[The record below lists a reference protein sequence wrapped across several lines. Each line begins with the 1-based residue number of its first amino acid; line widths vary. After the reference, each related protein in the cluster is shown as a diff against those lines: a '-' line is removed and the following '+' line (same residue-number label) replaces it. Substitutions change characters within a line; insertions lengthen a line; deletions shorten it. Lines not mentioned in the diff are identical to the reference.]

1 MEINEKLKILIKD
14 YLNEFCDDSLFISI
28 PSIIFDNCDGIFNIK
43 NYDFECVDV
52 VVLENSSD
60 RYINHVEYEEIW
72 EWERILEELTSK
84 FDITFNGKCEIKVS
98 IQIPYLLLYNSD
110 IKLHYQKGKSEIF
123 FDNNSI
129 AFAYIMLEKIDKERR
144 KVSDVEMIMN
154 TFIHENS
161 MGYSK
166 KDKNYDKS
174 FIEYG
179 LDSLQ
184 LSLLEY
190 KLQEHFKDGI
200 NFEPMFLVRN
210 NTPNKVLQYIMKHQI
225 VKEKTIDKIIPTWI
239 QERFLFIKKYDSKS
253 FENMCEGVKI
263 EIRSDGNL
271 IKLMEKRI
279 NNILS
284 HINIL
289 RTTIND
295 HYNMIRLSRT
305 ETDNQIP
312 LKIKVSKKDTLI
324 ILTILFHHIVG
335 DGKSFL
341 LLFDYLKSNEWNFF
355 EKNSYED
362 YQVRENQYHKSKQF
376 EIDKE
381 FFKELVN
388 DVEET
393 ELTDRTSKKID
404 IGFLNFRIPN
414 KLSNILKNI
423 SLRHGIST
431 FSIFL
436 TIYKIAY
443 YKIRGNSNI
452 VIGIPCDIR
461 QDYKFYN
468 TIGPFI
474 NIIPFISKID
484 PTLDILEILKRNS
497 TVLQEC
503 ISHKLFP
510 YDEIKLLLKDREKH
524 LFDVMFIQE
533 PFKASRN
540 NLKIWKLKSKYLECK
555 EVWTFTQESLPTFN
569 VNVKFNKNIIN
580 EWEMKVWID
589 IFLSIIKEMGNF
601 LEIPIV
607 NLNVYKKLN
616 IEERITKK
624 DYLKTPDIHNIIEKQ
639 LNLKNF
645 KIIEEKND
653 SIYCVKDLLEECLR
667 FSQKINQYYFYNYGE
682 INLPDTPIILYFER
696 NIDLVKVVLA
706 LSFSCYA
713 SFPINIESSINQYG
727 ENEKFLYINE
737 EIINKIDKIKV
748 KKEKVRRNR
757 RMITDIFYLTSTSG
771 STGKPKIVCS
781 ELVGLLNL
789 ITTYTRKF
797 FVSEDSIIYQVVNHS
812 FDIFFIDIFQ
822 ALFNGSNIILAKSK
836 IPDLDNFLRYK
847 ISHAYIM
854 PAYLQRLD
862 DNKIKLLSNL
872 KVLLYGG
879 ESLKDETLKS
889 IYNSLN
895 EFKIFQEFGLTEH
908 SIYTNIKQ
916 MRLGSNPKDIGF
928 SIQNTGCGVID
939 IDKKFLLPSQSG
951 GKNFVTFGE
960 GVSRGYINNDETKN
974 SFTYLN
980 PNIKC
985 LLTGDIVSFDKYNQ
999 TFTFHGRCDS
1009 FIKINGNQINI
1020 PGVEEYL
1027 YKLFPIKDV
1036 CVTFHNNE
1044 ITKNSFLVAH
1054 HTGDNEIYNFKD
1066 ILSKHIPIHW
1076 IPEYFIH
1083 YKQLPLNF
1091 NGKIDRNLLSQKD
1104 PLVIRN
1110 KKELCP
1116 SSVYI
1121 DNSEEILCILN
1132 YYLPESNINV
1142 NDNIFDKGANSII
1155 LMMIVQ
1161 DLENKHG
1168 IKINLR
1174 DFFRYKSIL
1183 QLKKNNCISV
1193 TDKRENKLSNNNKN
1207 VPKDV
1212 PLTYGQKF
1220 MWLAN
1225 EFSRIN
1231 DEYTIEWELLFTK
1244 ELSLSIIKYV
1254 IQSLMK
1260 FNITLRSIFVNEK
1273 FRLTQEALSMTE
1285 CFLNYQYNT
1294 EEIKISFNLSKDIPF
1309 KVNVI
1314 SNKKFRISFH
1324 HICIDGFSFTI
1335 IRDQMINLF
1344 NNNMK
1349 KHKEVVCYFDY
1360 AIDYDKKWKK
1370 YMEGIKSIKNLTY
1383 HKKPAQVFETVIN
1396 VNFKNISAKN
1406 HFSFILYAFGL
1417 SLKEHSN
1424 NEFIINIPI
1433 MKRPIKY
1440 IKTVGYFVETFP
1452 FILNIKDD
1460 DYKNN
1465 LLIVRDQ
1472 LSEILANEV
1481 PQYQIEMNKILDKQ
1495 MTQQKYSFMVILDNF
1510 NLNNIIQINNELSVE
1525 IVEKKNS
1532 IGKFDQTWRLKI
1544 VNDKLG
1550 LQIEYNKNYFSL
1562 EAIKRYVRRF
1572 EISLKMLIRKDLRSE
1587 ILKLIQECL
1596 QIDND
1601 IDVTKSFFEL
1611 GGNSISGALLCST
1624 IRNDLQIPCKIN
1636 MLFEN
1641 PIIQDFIMY
1650 LREQSKIPDEKVTR
1664 GEIIVNYNKIKLNPF
1679 VIPIIK
1685 FMEKSIRRPK
1695 INRKYNNCINIK
1707 LKDYNR
1713 KLLTNNLN
1721 FLLKIQ
1727 PNLRSISYF
1736 KDGIYYCR
1744 FLSLTESFLY
1754 IDKANKNDDSF
1765 YRYSYDDLFVKP
1777 WIYASIDEVK
1787 KILYLNIGHTIID
1800 GSSMKVLEEMI
1811 MPEIRKIHENV
1822 DIGERSKI
1830 ISNFKAVYNE
1840 NLIDNTLKTYLDD
1853 CMNVLDYQGYKFH
1866 GLKNSSSTMIYILD
1880 LTKYSSMIT
1889 TLSSKNNATP
1899 FLYLITIISKS
1910 LSKVLNLNSIC
1921 FNVPFDIRQK
1931 HPLLNNIIGMYVNVM
1946 PFLIESTNDDSILES
1961 SKKTM
1966 KKLLEYCDIHTY
1978 SYLNRDISIMI
1989 INEDIKTIQKN
2000 IPNTNQKFSKN
2011 NLSIFITTGSEIKIS
2026 IYRKKGFIENFIF
2039 NNFLTTITQEIIKD
2053 FLFYCKGHDKR
2064 PETSMTISTLLLRQ
2078 ASLTPSKICI
2088 KNGKIN
2094 FTYNDMINIIR
2105 KRSITIKEDYF
2116 KEIGEMIVPETIISV
2131 EVSREINDIFNI
2143 LGILY
2148 SGASYNPIDNDLP
2161 FLRKERY
2168 LKQCNGLF
2176 MIRKDSYKLETTSSN
2191 KYFER
2196 CLRSNMAYVIY
2207 TSGTTGE
2214 PKGICINEDSVINM
2228 ITQSTK
2234 NFFLSN
2240 HSIVYQFTKLSF
2252 DNSVL
2257 EIFGSLCNGGI
2268 VYQSQFQYFDSSNFK
2283 NEIVKENITH
2293 AMLFPGLVSSFN
2305 DEEKQQMSLLK
2316 YWIVGAEKLPS
2327 KLFNEMIKNDVFT
2340 VQNYGPTET
2349 TGYCIFRVMRKN
2361 DNPQNIG
2368 KPIKNMNIFVL
2379 KDENTY
2385 GQLLVSGIGVTRG
2398 FLNKNDKKNSFNGT
2412 WYKTGDCVEIN
2423 KLGNVIFIGRNDNQI
2438 KIRGFRIELSDIE
2451 STIDQLDGVKCS
2463 RVLFDDGKLYAVY
2476 VSSDKNK
2483 KICEELVRKHCTR
2496 NLPPYGVPNQIKEV
2510 NDIFLTKNMKLDKD
2524 KTLRLFSNKSKYE
2537 NPGDKA
2543 LDILLD
2549 IWKRHLN
2556 NPTITIKDKF
2566 FEIGGNSINSMQ
2578 IVHDVNGIFDPEI
2591 YVTDIYRYETIEEIT
2606 NRKGIKVK
2614 KINKQLSFSN
2624 QNSLPF
2630 NFNPNNIQLS
2640 FQQYQMYLLNQTFQ
2654 YRHTNILFVE
2664 EININFYKNYHI
2676 QNAFMKLLANN
2687 IMLRTIFI
2695 EDTQTL
2701 NIVQRA
2707 LSLTECFFFFQIQ
2720 SFSNSSQ
2727 VKEDIQKNYDIRFNL
2742 SSEVSIK
2749 PRVYLLN
2756 SKCVVV
2762 LLMNHIITD
2771 AWTTKII
2778 HSKMNQYLSMEDE
2791 KLWQFRGEEKDI
2803 YSYVTYSYNQSLKH
2817 NIFNKLS
2824 DEYFKYLTN
2833 NQFYGDF
2840 FDVNIKQRILTP
2852 TNLQQQTKCYTKK
2865 YLFTEEESF
2874 KLMTLAS
2881 YYQVSPFVIF
2891 LSIFSYH
2898 TFLSRDIY
2906 TQSSIYQQHSK
2917 LLERDEIKNKQTL
2930 AILFPFFNRPL
2941 AGGNNNPNIL
2951 SQTIGLFLNNLFLNI
2966 NLDEYQ
2972 KLAIKDIIEI
2982 IRQSIDVSLKYKE
2995 VPWPFLK
3002 GKLRSNGMKCYLHDI
3017 YFNCRYDMESSDG
3030 GGKNHLIEELEEINN
3045 NNILDPIQI
3054 NIDKNNNCF
3063 ILEYKIHPYILSE
3076 GEVLNVYQNF
3086 NDTIKNIMKGVISN
3100 EKRDDNKNIVYDI
3113 IKEVLSLPMTF
3124 KLQDDDNFYEI
3135 GGNSLS
3141 FIRLSY
3147 FLREKL
3153 KVNINMDDFLSCESI
3168 KDIISLTKRKNKKDT
3183 ETIRVIL
3190 FPGLFGSTHPYRY
3203 LINHLRIMFKNLE
3216 IIPITY
3222 PRYMEN
3228 FQDFKSFIEYLK
3240 ISFQERYCPL
3250 QDVPTLLIGTSFGGI
3265 VAYEFFLSAP
3275 YIQNGFVINIDGIAD
3290 NRCNKSVTYEEHKKL
3305 IIGYM
3310 ESCNK
3315 LSYLMDKNNLNTTDV
3330 IEHSWNLLQIVVNY
3344 LPRKNFSTHITL
3356 ITSIFN
3362 ENPYLWWNLFTNVNL
3377 HHLNSTHKEMLN
3389 NDNSKEIAE
3398 YIKKNLLEG

>member
-1 MEINEKLKILIKD
+1 M
-14 YLNEFCDDSLFISI
+14 
-28 PSIIFDNCDGIFNIK
+28 
-43 NYDFECVDV
+43 
-52 VVLENSSD
+52 
-60 RYINHVEYEEIW
+60 EYEEIW
-72 EWERILEELTSK
+72 EWERVLEELTNK

-98 IQIPYLLLYNSD
+98 LKIPYLLLYNKD
-110 IKLHYQKGKSEIF
+110 IKINFQEGKSEVF

-129 AFAYIMLEKIDKERR
+129 PYAYIILEKIDKER
-144 KVSDVEMIMN
+144 KKESDVEMIME
-154 TFIHENS
+154 TFLHENS
-161 MGYSK
+161 IGYSK
-166 KDKNYDKS
+166 KDRNDDKS

-190 KLQEHFKDGI
+190 KLQEHFKDDI

-210 NTPNKVLQYIMKHQI
+210 NTPNKVLQYMKNNQI
-225 VKEKTIDKIIPTWI
+225 LKEKIVDKVIPTWT
-239 QERFLFIKKYDSKS
+239 QERFLFIKRYDSKS

-263 EIRSDGNL
+263 EIRSDEDL

-284 HINIL
+284 RINIL

-295 HYNMIRLSRT
+295 HYDMVRLSRT
-305 ETDNQIP
+305 ETFISLNENKYKMTKIINLKNNQIP

-324 ILTILFHHIVG
+324 ILTILIHHIVG

-341 LLFDYLKSNEWNFF
+341 LLFDYLKSSKWNSF
-355 EKNSYED
+355 EKWSYED
-362 YQVRENQYHKSKQF
+362 YQVTENKYHKSKQF

-393 ELTDRTSKKID
+393 ELTDHTSKKVD
-404 IGFLNFRIPN
+404 IGFLNFRIPK
-414 KLSNILKNI
+414 KLTNILKNI
-423 SLRHGIST
+423 SMKHGVST

-436 TIYKIAY
+436 TIYKIIY
-443 YKIRGNSNI
+443 YKIRDNSNV
-452 VIGIPCDIR
+452 VIGIPCDTR

-468 TIGPFI
+468 TIGPFV

-484 PTLDILEILKRNS
+484 PTLGVLEILKKNS

-503 ISHKLFP
+503 KSHKLFP
-510 YDEIKLLLKDREKH
+510 YDKIKLLLKNKEKH
-524 LFDVMFIQE
+524 LFDVIFIQE
-533 PFKASRN
+533 PFKASRS

-555 EVWTFTQESLPTFN
+555 EVWTFTEESLTTFN
-569 VNVKFNKNIIN
+569 VNVKFDKNILN
-580 EWEMKVWID
+580 EWEIKIWID

-645 KIIEEKND
+645 KIIEEKSDN
-653 SIYCVKDLLEECLR
+653 IYCVKDFLEECLR

-682 INLPDTPIILYFER
+682 INLPDTPTILHFER
-696 NIDLVKVVLA
+696 NIDLVKAVLA

-713 SFPINIESSINQYG
+713 SFPINLESSINQYD
-727 ENEKFLYINE
+727 ETEKFLYINE
-737 EIINKIDKIKV
+737 EIIKEIDEIKV
-748 KKEKVRRNR
+748 QKEKVRRNR
-757 RMITDIFYLTSTSG
+757 RMTTDIFYLISTSG
-771 STGKPKIVCS
+771 SSGKPKIVCS
-781 ELVGLLNL
+781 ELGGLLNL
-789 ITTYTRKF
+789 ITTYTKKF
-797 FVSEDSIIYQVVNHS
+797 FINEDSIIYQVVNHS

-836 IPDLDNFLRYK
+836 IPDLVNFLRYK

-862 DNKIKLLSNL
+862 DDKVKLLSNL

-889 IYNSLN
+889 IYDSLN

-916 MRLGSNPKDIGF
+916 MRVGSNPKEIGF

-939 IDKKFLLPSQSG
+939 SDKKFLLPSQSG

-960 GVSRGYINNDETKN
+960 GVSRGYINNKETKN

-980 PNIKC
+980 SNIKC

-999 TFTFHGRCDS
+999 TFTFHGRRDS

-1044 ITKNSFLVAH
+1044 TTKKSFLVAH
-1054 HTGDNEIYNFKD
+1054 HTGDSEIFNFKD

-1083 YKQLPLNF
+1083 YKQLPLNA

-1104 PLVIRN
+1104 PIVIRN
-1110 KKELCP
+1110 EETLC
-1116 SSVYI
+1116 SSNIYI
-1121 DNSEEILCILN
+1121 DNSEEIICILN
-1132 YYLPESNINV
+1132 YYLPGSNVTV

-1161 DLENKHG
+1161 DLENKYG

-1174 DFFRYKSIL
+1174 DFFKYKSIS

-1193 TDKRENKLSNNNKN
+1193 TDKGENKLSNDIKN

-1244 ELSLSIIKYV
+1244 ELLLSVIKYV

-1260 FNITLRSIFVNEK
+1260 LNITLRSIFVNEK

-1285 CFLNYQYNT
+1285 CFLNYQNNT
-1294 EEIKISFNLSKDIPF
+1294 EQVNISFNLSKDIPF

-1314 SNKKFRISFH
+1314 SNKQFRISFH
-1324 HICIDGFSFTI
+1324 HICVDGFSFTI

-1344 NNNMK
+1344 NNNIN

-1360 AIDYDKKWKK
+1360 AIDYDKKWRK
-1370 YMEGIKSIKNLTY
+1370 YMEGAKSIKNLTY
-1383 HKKPAQVFETVIN
+1383 QKKPAQVFETIIN

-1406 HFSFILYAFGL
+1406 HFSLILYAFGL

-1433 MKRPIKY
+1433 MRRPIKY

-1460 DYKNN
+1460 DHRNN
-1465 LLIVRDQ
+1465 LSKVRDQ

-1481 PQYQIEMNKILDKQ
+1481 PQYLIEMSKILDKQ
-1495 MTQQKYSFMVILDNF
+1495 MTHQKYSFMVILDNF
-1510 NLNNIIQINNELSVE
+1510 NLNNIIRINNELSVE

-1532 IGKFDQTWRLKI
+1532 MGKFDQTWRLKI

-1562 EAIKRYVRRF
+1562 EAIKRYVRQF
-1572 EISLKMLIRKDLRSE
+1572 EMSLKMLTRKDLRSE

-1596 QIDND
+1596 QIDDD
-1601 IDVTKSFFEL
+1601 IDVTKNFFEV

-1624 IRNDLQIPCKIN
+1624 IRYELQIPCKVNI
-1636 MLFEN
+1636 LFEN
-1641 PIIQDFIMY
+1641 PIIQDFINY
-1650 LREQSKIPDEKVTR
+1650 LRGQSKIPDEKMTR
-1664 GEIIVNYNKIKLNPF
+1664 EERIVNYNKIKLNPF

-1685 FMEKSIRRPK
+1685 FMEKNIRRPK
-1695 INRKYNNCINIK
+1695 MNRKYGNCINIK
-1707 LKDYNR
+1707 LKDYNK

-1727 PNLRSISYF
+1727 PNLRSIAYF

-1754 IDKANKNDDSF
+1754 INKANKGHESF
-1765 YRYSYDDLFVKP
+1765 YHYSYDDLFVKP
-1777 WIYASIDEVK
+1777 WIYASIDELK
-1787 KILYLNIGHTIID
+1787 KIFHLNIGHTIID
-1800 GSSMKVLEEMI
+1800 GSSMKILEEMI
-1811 MPEIRKIHENV
+1811 KPEVRKIYENV

-1830 ISNFKAVYNE
+1830 ISTFKAVCNE
-1840 NLIDNTLKTYLDD
+1840 NLIGDTLKTYLDD
-1853 CMNVLDYQGYKFH
+1853 CMNALDSQEFKLH
-1866 GLKNSSSTMIYILD
+1866 RLKDLSSTIIYILN

-1889 TLSSKNNATP
+1889 TISSKNNVTP

-1921 FNVPFDIRQK
+1921 FNVPFDVRQK
-1931 HPLLNNIIGMYVNVM
+1931 HPLLNNIVGI
-1946 PFLIESTNDDSILES
+1946 
-1961 SKKTM
+1961 
-1966 KKLLEYCDIHTY
+1966 
-1978 SYLNRDISIMI
+1978 
-1989 INEDIKTIQKN
+1989 
-2000 IPNTNQKFSKN
+2000 
-2011 NLSIFITTGSEIKIS
+2011 
-2026 IYRKKGFIENFIF
+2026 
-2039 NNFLTTITQEIIKD
+2039 
-2053 FLFYCKGHDKR
+2053 
-2064 PETSMTISTLLLRQ
+2064 Q

-2094 FTYNDMINIIR
+2094 FTYNDMLNIIR
-2105 KRSITIKEDYF
+2105 KRSFTIKEDYF

-2131 EVSREINDIFNI
+2131 EVSREINDVFNI

-2148 SGASYNPIDNDLP
+2148 SGATYNPIDNDLP
-2161 FLRKERY
+2161 LLRKERY
-2168 LKQCNGLF
+2168 LKQCNGF
-2176 MIRKDSYKLETTSSN
+2176 FTIRKDSYKIETSSDN
-2191 KYFER
+2191 KYLER

-2240 HSIVYQFTKLSF
+2240 NSIVYQFTKLSF

-2257 EIFGSLCNGGI
+2257 EIFGLLCNGGI
-2268 VYQSQFQYFDSSNFK
+2268 IYQSEFQYFDSSNFK

-2305 DEEKQQMSLLK
+2305 DEEKKQMSLLK
-2316 YWIVGAEKLPS
+2316 YWIVGAEKLPR
-2327 KLFNEMIKNDVFT
+2327 KLFNEMIKNDVFI

-2379 KDENTY
+2379 KGENGY

-2398 FLNKNDKKNSFNGT
+2398 FLNRNDKRNYFNGI
-2412 WYKTGDCVEIN
+2412 WYNTGDCVEIN
-2423 KLGNVIFIGRNDNQI
+2423 KSGDIIFVGRNDNQI

-2451 STIDQLDGVKCS
+2451 STIDQLDGVKSS

-2476 VSSDKNK
+2476 VSSNRNK
-2483 KICEELVRKHCTR
+2483 KICEESVRKHCTR

-2510 NDIFLTKNMKLDKD
+2510 NDIFLTKNMKLDKE
-2524 KTLRLFSNKSKYE
+2524 KTLRLFSSKSKHE
-2537 NPGDKA
+2537 DPGDEA
-2543 LDILLD
+2543 LLILLD
-2549 IWKRHLN
+2549 IWKKHLN

-2578 IVHDVNGIFDPEI
+2578 IVHEVNDLFDPKI

-2624 QNSLPF
+2624 KNTLPF

-2664 EININFYKNYHI
+2664 EININFYKKHHI
-2676 QNAFMKLLANN
+2676 QNAFMKLVANN
-2687 IMLRTIFI
+2687 IMLRAIFI
-2695 EDTQTL
+2695 EDKQTS
-2701 NIVQRA
+2701 NIVQRV

-2720 SFSNSSQ
+2720 SFSNSSE

-2756 SKCVVV
+2756 SKYVVV

-2778 HSKMNQYLSMEDE
+2778 HSKMNQYLSMENE
-2791 KLWQFRGEEKDI
+2791 KLWELRDEEKDI

-2824 DEYFKYLTN
+2824 DEYFEYLTN
-2833 NQFYGDF
+2833 NRFYGGF
-2840 FDVNIKQRILTP
+2840 FDVNIKQSILTP
-2852 TNLQQQTKCYTKK
+2852 PNHQQQTKCYIKK

-2874 KLMTLAS
+2874 KLLTLAS

-2906 TQSSIYQQHSK
+2906 IQSSVYQQHSK
-2917 LLERDEIKNKQTL
+2917 LLESDEIKNKQTL
-2930 AILFPFFNRPL
+2930 SILFPFFNRPL
-2941 AGGNNNPNIL
+2941 GIENNNPTIL

-3017 YFNCRYDMESSDG
+3017 YFNCRYDMESSDRS
-3030 GGKNHLIEELEEINN
+3030 GKNHLIEELEEINN
-3045 NNILDPIQI
+3045 NNILEPIQI
-3054 NIDKNNNCF
+3054 NIDKNDNCF
-3063 ILEYKIHPYILSE
+3063 ILEYKIHPYILNE
-3076 GEVLNVYQNF
+3076 GEVLDIYQNF
-3086 NDTIKNIMKGVISN
+3086 DDTIKNILKGVISK
-3100 EKRDDNKNIVYDI
+3100 EKEDDNKNIVYDI

-3124 KLQDDDNFYEI
+3124 KLQDNDNFYEI

-3147 FLREKL
+3147 LLREKL
-3153 KVNINMDDFLSCESI
+3153 KISINMDDFLSCENI
-3168 KDIISLTKRKNKKDT
+3168 NDIISLTKRKNKKDA

-3203 LINHLRIMFKNLE
+3203 LINHLRIMFKNPE

-3240 ISFQERYCPL
+3240 ISFQESYCPL
-3250 QDVPTLLIGTSFGGI
+3250 QDIPTLLIGTSFGGI
-3265 VAYEFFLSAP
+3265 VAYEFYLSAP
-3275 YIQNGFVINIDGIAD
+3275 YIKNGFVINIDGIAD

-3310 ESCNK
+3310 ESCDK
-3315 LSYLMDKNNLNTTDV
+3315 LSNIMDKNNSNTTDV

-3356 ITSIFN
+3356 ITSIIN

-3389 NDNSKEIAE
+3389 NDNSKEIVK
-3398 YIKKNLLEG
+3398 YIKKNLL